1 MCDGT
6 SKSKSESK
14 SASIWYEYMK
24 DDDEKYK
31 LMSCALTVLSLAV

>member
-14 SASIWYEYMK
+14 PANIWYEYVE

-31 LMSCALTVLSLAV
+31 LMDCALTVLSLAV